1 MTEIMLRD
9 AGTAHDLRYVI
20 LRYFNVAGADPNCR
34 TGQSTK
40 NAIHLIKI
48 RRRTVLVFVIIGTS
62 TTLSAR
68 MRTAL
73 FARRRCFSGGV
84 SVMFNCGYGHGFGV
98 REVVEM
104 VKRVSGVDFKVRSHR
119 ADQAIP
125 HDRCSFRSPRAMLGW
140 TPQYDNLAIIIAHAL
155 AWEQRLRR
163 DVHGWMMHVVMGA
176 GCEI

>member
-104 VKRVSGVDFKVRSHR
+104 VKRVSGVDFKVEIAPRRPGDPARSLQLPV
-119 ADQAIP
+119 A
-125 HDRCSFRSPRAMLGW
+125 PR
-140 TPQYDNLAIIIAHAL
+140 D
-155 AWEQRLRR
+155 
-163 DVHGWMMHVVMGA
+163 A
-176 GCEI
+176 GLDTTV

>member
-62 TTLSAR
+62 ATLSAR

-104 VKRVSGVDFKVRSHR
+104 VKRVSGADFKVEIARRRSGDPAQIVAASDR
-119 ADQAIP
+119 A
-125 HDRCSFRSPRAMLGW
+125 RSMLGW
-140 TPQYDNLAIIIAHAL
+140 TPQYDDLAAIIAHAL
-155 AWEQRLRR
+155 AWEQRLLR
-163 DVHGWMMHVVMGA
+163 DVLMDG
-176 GCEI
+176 

>member
-98 REVVEM
+98 REV
-104 VKRVSGVDFKVRSHR
+104 G
-119 ADQAIP
+119 
-125 HDRCSFRSPRAMLGW
+125 
-140 TPQYDNLAIIIAHAL
+140 
-155 AWEQRLRR
+155 
-163 DVHGWMMHVVMGA
+163 
-176 GCEI
+176 